1 MEYHSQTLM
10 NQTSLMKELPIL
22 SYAAILG
29 LLPLYLTLNFSKFQF
44 MKLQPTICENL
55 SKERMFFSTYQFE
68 SLSLLKPLELRIS
81 LKDCIQDKNQ
91 LLSTLKKHVAIQKSH
106 LLFS

>member
-1 MEYHSQTLM
+1 M

-22 SYAAILG
+22 RYAAFLG
-29 LLPLYLTLNFSKFQF
+29 LLPLYLNLNFSKFRF
-44 MKLQPTICENL
+44 MKLQPTICDYL
-55 SKERMFFSTYQFE
+55 SKEGMFVSTYHFE

-81 LKDCIQDKNQ
+81 PKDCIQDKNQ

-106 LLFS
+106 LLF